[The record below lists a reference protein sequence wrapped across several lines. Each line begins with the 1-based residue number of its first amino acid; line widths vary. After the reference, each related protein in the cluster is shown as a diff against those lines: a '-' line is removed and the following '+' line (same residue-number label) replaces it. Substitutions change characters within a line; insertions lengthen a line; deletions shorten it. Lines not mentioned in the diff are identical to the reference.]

1 MEGGEKNLI
10 VCMTK
15 WQLNGVA
22 DISLGCVCIQGVQAW
37 IRATLCLMPGGALK
51 SHLKML

>member
-1 MEGGEKNLI
+1 MEGGEKNLM
-10 VCMTK
+10 CK

-37 IRATLCLMPGGALK
+37 IRATLC
-51 SHLKML
+51 